1 MSALHR
7 CLGGLS
13 IGTAL
18 LVAGCKPSGQESLLR
33 GDAALNAGQPVEA
46 IQWLERAA
54 ELLPSDAEVW
64 NRLGL
69 AYHQAGRLDE
79 ASKAY
84 GRSLHFNR
92 DLFDVHFNLGELLLE
107 QGRHREADASF
118 RTYLN
123 ASADHSRNAAAW
135 RGLGLALQGQ
145 RQHPTAEAALANAVR
160 LDPSDALA
168 WNALGVSKVQLRKPR
183 EAQAAFQKAGQLDPQ
198 LATARL
204 NLAIVL
210 QQYLANPREALAQYQ
225 AFLQLQGDGPEA
237 DSARVAVR
245 DLSIRLGLAPATN
258 ASSATVRRPP
268 TNAPAAT
275 GAASASASASGPAL
289 GATAGAVPGAASATG
304 GTVPAAINPGAASP
318 SRPTN
323 GVIVAARP
331 FVPAPAKSAASNAAP
346 VSNTGQP
353 PKAAPPTD
361 ATSQRTPP
369 AVQPPAQAKATDGP
383 SALPAVSPPAV
394 PTPPPARAAEG
405 APATVSTPPPAPV
418 AARPPTVAAPVP
430 PPAAPLEIVTVRDE
444 PPPRPAVDPPA
455 KAAEVVA
462 ALPSSPVPSSKPVEG
477 QGQDPGEPTDPG
489 SDDAMD
495 DAQAPEGGG
504 SRRTVWQRINPTSWG
519 NPVRWFRKEPA
530 APGASVPKPPPS
542 REPARATTPPAARA
556 KPAGTI
562 AAKPRTAA
570 PLVTP
575 LDVDPEPRPT
585 FTRYR
590 RTIQGPPTPGNAA
603 AAQAEFLRGTEAH
616 GRGEAALAMGA
627 YRKAITIDP
636 THFASHYNLSLLALQ
651 QGDLGEALRSA
662 ELAVAI
668 DPASHVARYNFA
680 VALQRSRHAIDAAE
694 ELERITRDQ
703 PSEANAHLALA
714 SLCDLDLRDVPRARA
729 HYQKVLAVQP
739 KHPKADFIRSW
750 LERHP
755 GP

>member
-7 CLGGLS
+7 RLGGLS

-183 EAQAAFQKAGQLDPQ
+183 DAQAAFQKAAQLDPQ

-258 ASSATVRRPP
+258 ASPATARRPA

-275 GAASASASASGPAL
+275 GPASAAASGAVPAL
-289 GATAGAVPGAASATG
+289 GATAGAGSATG
-304 GTVPAAINPGAASP
+304 GTVPAAINAGPAIP

-331 FVPAPAKSAASNAAP
+331 FVPAPPKSPATNAAL
-346 VSNTGQP
+346 VSTTSQP

-361 ATSQRTPP
+361 VASQPTPP
-369 AVQPPAQAKATDGP
+369 AVQPPAQPKATDDGTG
-383 SALPAVSPPAV
+383 ALPAVSPPAV
-394 PTPPPARAAEG
+394 PTPPPVTI
-405 APATVSTPPPAPV
+405 PPPPPAPV
-418 AARPPTVAAPVP
+418 AAKPPAVAAPVP
-430 PPAAPLEIVTVRDE
+430 PPATPLEIVTVRDE

-455 KAAEVVA
+455 NAAEVVA
-462 ALPSSPVPSSKPVEG
+462 ALPTVQALASKPIED
-477 QGQDPGEPTDPG
+477 QGKDPGEATDPG

-495 DAQAPEGGG
+495 DAQAPEAGG
-504 SRRTVWQRINPTSWG
+504 SRRTVWQRMNPTSWG

-530 APGASVPKPPPS
+530 APGASVPKPRPS
-542 REPARATTPPAARA
+542 REPARATTPPAAPA

-590 RTIQGPPTPGNAA
+590 RTIQGPPTPGNAT

-636 THFASHYNLSLLALQ
+636 AHFASHYNLSLLALQ

-739 KHPKADFIRSW
+739 RHPKADFIRSW